1 MRAYN
6 HQLDLD
12 ERAMAPPTKSE
23 TTKMKRT
30 KAEEELPDV
39 TDAYMEESWRT
50 GNMSKVRTQ
59 CQTPGEQHAEI
70 ILWCR

>member
-6 HQLDLD
+6 HELDLD

-50 GNMSKVRTQ
+50 GNMVRTQ
-59 CQTPGEQHAEI
+59 C
-70 ILWCR
+70 